1 MDRERLADEDEAIS
15 PDVVSRR
22 EQPVDP
28 AEAVRREREKYGENS
43 SNPNRD
49 DGTNTTA
56 NQKTSSSCR

>member
-1 MDRERLADEDEAIS
+1 MDRERLADEDEDIS

-22 EQPVDP
+22 HQPVDP

-49 DGTNTTA
+49 DQWDEHHG
-56 NQKTSSSCR
+56 QPEDIV

>member
-22 EQPVDP
+22 EQPDDP

-49 DGTNTTA
+49 DQWDEHHG
-56 NQKTSSSCR
+56 QPEDIV

>member
-1 MDRERLADEDEAIS
+1 MDRERLADEDEDIS

-22 EQPVDP
+22 DQPVDP

-49 DGTNTTA
+49 DQWDEHHG
-56 NQKTSSSCR
+56 QPEDIV